1 MKFFNPSLSLLMVC
15 LLSVGALPAQA
26 QQKMSLSLEKA
37 VEMGI
42 SSSKSLHSSKAKID
56 AASAKIRETD
66 ANNLPTLSFQG
77 GYTRLSAV
85 DPFTFTPP
93 GTTTKLVLS
102 EPVLDNFVLQLTLQQ
117 PIFTGFRLSSASQM
131 AEYNAQAT
139 KVESLKDK
147 SDVALAVKNAY
158 WNLYKAQELRKVNN
172 ENVAQIKAH
181 LKDIQALQQGGLA
194 TYNDVLKVQVQ
205 ISDAQY
211 RQIDAQNLVQLTQV
225 SLNNYLGLPLTTEL
239 ELTTAA
245 QSGRRDG
252 GSWENSLE
260 TATKQRPEIR
270 AAELRMKAGEE
281 GVTMAKSAWYP
292 QVSVGAH
299 YNLNNPNQRIQPPR
313 TQFDGTWD
321 VGVNVSMN
329 LWNWG
334 ITTEQTSQAEL
345 QVIQAQDAI
354 GQIKDGINVE
364 VTQSYLTL
372 NQAKEKLKVAQEG
385 IKQAEENLRLTNERL
400 KNGVALSTDVI
411 DADYALL
418 LTKTN
423 LTNAIVDVELAYA
436 KLQKALG
443 EE

>member
-1 MKFFNPSLSLLMVC
+1 MKFINRSLSLLTIC
-15 LLSVGALPAQA
+15 LMSSAALPAQS

-37 VEMGI
+37 VELGI
-42 SSSKSLHSSKAKID
+42 ASSKMLHSSKAKID
-56 AASAKIRETD
+56 AAYAKTRETD
-66 ANNLPTLSFQG
+66 ANNLPSLSFQG

-85 DPFTFTPP
+85 EPFTFTAP
-93 GTTTKLVLS
+93 GTTTKLVLA

-158 WNLYKAQELRKVNN
+158 WNLYKAHALRKVNN

-181 LKDIQALQQGGLA
+181 LKDIQSLQQGGLA
-194 TYNDVLKVQVQ
+194 TFNDVLKVQVQ
-205 ISDAQY
+205 LSDAQY
-211 RQIDAQNLVQLTQV
+211 RQIDANNMVQLAQV
-225 SLNNYLGLPLTTEL
+225 SLNNYLGQPLTTEI
-239 ELTTAA
+239 ELTTTA
-245 QSGRRDG
+245 QSSTKDAP
-252 GSWENSLE
+252 SWENSLE
-260 TATKQRPEIR
+260 AARTQRPEVR
-270 AAELRMKAGEE
+270 AAELRMKAGEQ

-299 YNLNNPNQRIQPPR
+299 YNFNNPNQRIQPPR

-334 ITTEQTSQAEL
+334 ITSEQTSQAEL

-354 GQIKDGINVE
+354 GQIRDGINVE
-364 VTQSYLTL
+364 VTQSYLSL
-372 NQAKEKLKVAQEG
+372 EQAKEKLKVAQEG

-423 LTNAIVDVELAYA
+423 LTNAVVDVELAVA